1 MHSFQILWKVHCIL
15 HEFVF
20 QWNMGVRGSCTLL
33 QHAAHILCYCSYELN
48 HAFAV
53 NLAWKVILKIYYDL
67 FVPNISSAGTHQQAA
82 LQGVYKPLVVLNLIE
97 RVKPRAE
104 NR

>member
-1 MHSFQILWKVHCIL
+1 MILYFNGTWVYMRVAHCFSMQLI
-15 HEFVF
+15 
-20 QWNMGVRGSCTLL
+20 
-33 QHAAHILCYCSYELN
+33 CYCSYELN